1 MSPRSGSIPWS
12 RLGFSIRWASSI
24 AAASAFCSSSR
35 KRRRR
40 SSLPGAFTSFPQ
52 ATCGRSCR
60 RRTSSP
66 IMTSRATISTKLGDY
81 GYFAIALAVAIALL
95 FAWVFIK
102 GGYLLT
108 VLQLAMIYGVF
119 CVGLNFFM
127 GYTGQASFGQNAFAA
142 IGGYG
147 TAILCVEYGFE
158 PVLALLVSMAIAG
171 IASVVVGYP
180 TLRLRGHYLAMATFA
195 LGLITYD
202 LSVQWTSLT
211 QGYMGYAGI
220 PPLGIGPFTV
230 EDERLKLVCLAIILV
245 FGVWLSSRLRHSRF
259 GRALR
264 AISSTELGAAALG
277 IRVPRYK
284 LLAFI
289 IAALYA
295 SVAGSLF
302 AHTVGFISPEV
313 FGLQMV
319 VVTFTMLYVGGI
331 GTVMGPAIGAV
342 IASLLPEVVRS
353 TGRFQD
359 IAYAAVLILMLIFV
373 PKGLS
378 TLGSIGR
385 RRVVKAGAEG

>member
-1 MSPRSGSIPWS
+1 
-12 RLGFSIRWASSI
+12 
-24 AAASAFCSSSR
+24 
-35 KRRRR
+35 
-40 SSLPGAFTSFPQ
+40 
-52 ATCGRSCR
+52 
-60 RRTSSP
+60 
-66 IMTSRATISTKLGDY
+66 MTSRAIISTKLGDY

-95 FAWVFIK
+95 FGWVFIK

-147 TAILCVEYGFE
+147 SAILTVQYGWE
-158 PVLALLVSMAIAG
+158 PIIALVVSMAVAG
-171 IASVVVGYP
+171 VAAVVVGYP

-202 LSVQWTSLT
+202 VSVQWTDLT
-211 QGYMGYAGI
+211 QGYMGYSGI

-230 EDERLKLVCLAIILV
+230 EDEKLKLICLAVILV

-378 TLGSIGR
+378 ALGSIGR
-385 RRVVKAGAEG
+385 RRAVKAGAEG

>member
-1 MSPRSGSIPWS
+1 
-12 RLGFSIRWASSI
+12 
-24 AAASAFCSSSR
+24 
-35 KRRRR
+35 
-40 SSLPGAFTSFPQ
+40 
-52 ATCGRSCR
+52 
-60 RRTSSP
+60 
-66 IMTSRATISTKLGDY
+66 MTSRSIISTKLGDY
-81 GYFAIALAVAIALL
+81 GYFALAVAIALL

-147 TAILCVEYGFE
+147 SAILTVQYGWE
-158 PVLALLVSMAIAG
+158 PILALVVSMAVAG
-171 IASVVVGYP
+171 VAAVVVGYP

-202 LSVQWTSLT
+202 VSVQWTDLT
-211 QGYMGYAGI
+211 QGYMGYSGI

-230 EDERLKLVCLAIILV
+230 EDDKLKLVCLAVILA

-331 GTVMGPAIGAV
+331 GTVLGPAIGAV
-342 IASLLPEVVRS
+342 VASLLPEVVRS

-385 RRVVKAGAEG
+385 RRAVKAGAEG